1 MEAIMSITTLA
12 EAKAHLRVIDNDE
25 DELIQSYIDA
35 AEAHVRN
42 YLERPLEPWTDE
54 VGTAPQNIKQ
64 AILLVVGDFYE
75 NREARFVGTIQT
87 NNPAFEALLQFDRF
101 NFGL

>member
-1 MEAIMSITTLA
+1 MSITTLS
-12 EAKAHLRVIDNDE
+12 EAKAHLRVLDNDE
-25 DELIQSYIDA
+25 DTLIQSYIDA
-35 AEAHVRN
+35 AEAHVAN
-42 YLERPLEPWTDE
+42 YLERSLDPWTE
-54 VGTAPQNIKQ
+54 EGGTAPQNVRQ
-64 AILLVVGDFYE
+64 AILLVIGDFYE

>member
-1 MEAIMSITTLA
+1 MSITSLS
-12 EAKAHLRVIDNDE
+12 EAKAHLRILGNDE
-25 DELIQSYIDA
+25 DAIIQSYINA
-35 AEAHVRN
+35 AEAHVSN
-42 YLERPLEPWTDE
+42 YLERPLDPWTE
-54 VGTAPQNIKQ
+54 EGGTAPENVRQ
-64 AILLVVGDFYE
+64 AILLVIGDFYE